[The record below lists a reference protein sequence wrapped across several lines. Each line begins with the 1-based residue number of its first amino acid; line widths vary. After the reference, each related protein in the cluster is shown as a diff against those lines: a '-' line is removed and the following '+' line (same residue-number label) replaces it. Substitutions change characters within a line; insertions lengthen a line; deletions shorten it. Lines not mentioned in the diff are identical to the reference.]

1 MGRPYSL
8 PPNITS
14 KPSCGGRPLM
24 SNFDSIDFFTDQSLV
39 PDPHPYFDY
48 LRSQNPVLRLPHYKV
63 VAVTGWEKANAGYK
77 DPETFSNIVALG
89 GPFSPLP
96 FEVDTDDLRAKID
109 EHRNQFP
116 MNEHMVTMDP
126 PDHTRA
132 RSILSRLLT
141 PSRLKENEEFMWQLA
156 DRQLDEFLGNGEC
169 EFISEYSKPFAA
181 LVIADLLG
189 VPEEDHKQFRT
200 VLGADR
206 PGARVGALDHESVGI
221 NPLEWL
227 DDTFCSYI
235 EDRRSS
241 PRDDVLTSLAT
252 AKYPDGSTPDV
263 IEVSRSAT
271 FLFAAGQE
279 TTAKLLSAALQ
290 SLGDRP
296 EVQQKLREDRS
307 LIPGFIEESLRT
319 ESPVKSDS
327 RLALRATTVG
337 GVEIPV
343 GAIVMVLPGAANR
356 DPRPVENPHEFQRDS
371 KNVRE
376 HMAFARGVHSCP
388 GAPLARVEGRV
399 SLERILDRMS
409 DVAISETQ
417 HGPADERRYTFEPTH
432 ILSGLS
438 ELHLTFTARPALAP
452 AGSLGRAAPQP

>member
-1 MGRPYSL
+1 
-8 PPNITS
+8 
-14 KPSCGGRPLM
+14 M
-24 SNFDSIDFFTDQSLV
+24 SNYDSIDFFTDGSLV

-48 LRSQNPVLRLPHYKV
+48 LRSQNPVLRLPHYGV
-63 VAVTGWEKANAGYK
+63 VAVTGYEEATEIYK

-89 GPFSPLP
+89 GPFPPLP

-109 EHRNQFP
+109 EHRSLFP

-141 PSRLKENEEFMWQLA
+141 PSRLKENEEFMWRLA
-156 DRQLDEFLGNGEC
+156 DRQIDEFLGNGEC
-169 EFISEYSKPFAA
+169 EVIAEYSKPFAT

-189 VPEEDHKQFRT
+189 VPEEDHKQFRH

-227 DDTFCSYI
+227 DDKFCSYV
-235 EDRRSS
+235 EDRRSA

-252 AKYPDGSTPDV
+252 AKYPDGSTPEV

-290 SLGDRP
+290 ALRDRP
-296 EVQQKLREDRS
+296 EVQQKLRDDRS
-307 LIPGFIEESLRT
+307 LIPNFIEESLRMD
-319 ESPVKSDS
+319 SPVQ
-327 RLALRATTVG
+327 G
-337 GVEIPV
+337 
-343 GAIVMVLPGAANR
+343 
-356 DPRPVENPHEFQRDS
+356 
-371 KNVRE
+371 
-376 HMAFARGVHSCP
+376 
-388 GAPLARVEGRV
+388 
-399 SLERILDRMS
+399 
-409 DVAISETQ
+409 
-417 HGPADERRYTFEPTH
+417 
-432 ILSGLS
+432 
-438 ELHLTFTARPALAP
+438 
-452 AGSLGRAAPQP
+452 

>member
-1 MGRPYSL
+1 
-8 PPNITS
+8 
-14 KPSCGGRPLM
+14 M

-48 LRSQNPVLRLPHYKV
+48 LRSQNPVLGCPHHNV
-63 VAVTGWEKANAGYK
+63 VAVTGWEEANAVYK
-77 DPETFSNIVALG
+77 DPETFSN
-89 GPFSPLP
+89 S
-96 FEVDTDDLRAKID
+96 LRSAARFRRCRSTSRASTISVRLID
-109 EHRNQFP
+109 AHRSQFP
-116 MNEHMVTMDP
+116 MFEHMVTMDP
-126 PDHTRA
+126 PDHTKA

-141 PSRLKENEEFMWQLA
+141 PSRLKENEEFMWRLA
-156 DRQLDEFLGNGEC
+156 DRQLDEFLDNGEC
-169 EFISEYSKPFAA
+169 EFIAEYSKPFAT

-189 VPEEDHKQFRT
+189 VPEEDHTQFRT

-206 PGARVGALDHESVGI
+206 PGARVGSLDLESVGI

-227 DDTFCSYI
+227 DDKFCAYI

-252 AKYPDGSTPDV
+252 AKYPDGSTPEV

-290 SLGDRP
+290 ALGDRP
-296 EVQQKLREDRS
+296 EIQQKLRDDRS
-307 LIPGFIEESLRT
+307 LIPGFIEESLRM

-327 RLALRATTVG
+327 RLAARSTTVG
-337 GVEIPV
+337 GVDIPV
-343 GAIVMVLPGAANR
+343 GTVVMILPGAANR
-356 DPRPVENPHEFQRDS
+356 DPRRFENPHEFQIDR

-399 SLERILDRMS
+399 SIERILDRMS
-409 DVAISETQ
+409 DISISETQ
-417 HGPADERRYTFEPTH
+417 HGPADERRYTFEPTY
-432 ILSGLS
+432 ILRGLS
-438 ELHLTFTARPALAP
+438 DLHLTFTPRPALEP
-452 AGSLGRAAPQP
+452 AL